1 MSALVKEIRQELA
14 QVVAVPAGRA
24 RSSRA
29 EALVD
34 RARATADAPLLLD
47 AMATLMSAYDRGDER
62 GRMFE
67 VFDQALRLW
76 DEDPSLFDG
85 RASNRL
91 VGEFEWIG
99 GLDHPEVPLASIER
113 WAGGM
118 ERRRALAGL
127 PRRTVRAQEFLI
139 ATHVGDHVRAEEL
152 LRQWPAVDP
161 GRPDTVLGAWH
172 VRQGR
177 DAEALRIWEA
187 VLAGGDGCAGEPAR
201 VLAHSLLPLVRLG
214 RSDEARS
221 HHLRGYRLV
230 RGQGRVLEEI
240 GRHIE
245 FCALTGNETR
255 GLDILGRHAVHLD
268 GGSNP
273 AKRLSLLESAVLL
286 LRRLAALGLGAEPV
300 TGPPGPA
307 WTVDALLLH
316 CERERG
322 ALSARF
328 DRRNGN
334 TAVSDRSRA
343 RSEQQPVLER
353 LPLGIRGGL
362 SAPARVPVPG
372 GEGQPGP
379 VRGVDQLLAEAR
391 RLRDSGHPG
400 SRAAWSVLD
409 QEAAGRPVEG
419 CLRAE
424 LAAQRGLRLAE
435 EIVRVG
441 IWPSDEDLAAATDAF
456 EEAAEAFRASGAPAE
471 AAVNRAH
478 AALTLAYGY
487 ERGEEALALADEAER
502 AVRALAEAGSAT
514 PRQVTAVLLARGRTA
529 DLVRSVGARSA
540 GGVHSLGEV
549 ERFFTDAA
557 AYAEAAAG
565 TDEESPALRSLAAQ
579 AQRAAAD
586 CVFGNSGR
594 RVVLLRACSD
604 NHLLAGR
611 PWDAVEPFLELARE
625 LAGLRERPAAEAAA
639 AAAYEAM
646 GHGAGP
652 VDPESVDPESVGNVY
667 LLLARLALES
677 AAYEDTARHALR
689 AGLWYEACAP
699 EQASRQSALAY
710 LALAE
715 AYCGTG
721 RYEEAAEVVRA
732 LLPDVRNGHGG
743 EDLLR
748 AREVLGRSLRGLGE
762 HPTAA
767 QQLVEGAERLGQA
780 YVCGPYYAA
789 GLRETAEAPETGP
802 EAAYQEAWEN
812 GSAVD
817 RAGLLRSRARQS
829 GAAGGCPGDAAS
841 MLAKAQSLLEEALAE
856 AEGRGERGE
865 ELRGELANTWQPLG
879 EFLAAEAER
888 LAGLD
893 VTRFEVMDGTCE
905 IDWMEDS
912 PYEPRKTAA
921 VREAREKVLAF
932 HLRVADR
939 FASFGPGWE
948 EYRAGALSAAAGAE
962 LKLRG
967 PQPPTR

>member
-1 MSALVKEIRQELA
+1 M
-14 QVVAVPAGRA
+14 
-24 RSSRA
+24 
-29 EALVD
+29 
-34 RARATADAPLLLD
+34 
-47 AMATLMSAYDRGDER
+47 
-62 GRMFE
+62 
-67 VFDQALRLW
+67 
-76 DEDPSLFDG
+76 
-85 RASNRL
+85 
-91 VGEFEWIG
+91 
-99 GLDHPEVPLASIER
+99 
-113 WAGGM
+113 
-118 ERRRALAGL
+118 
-127 PRRTVRAQEFLI
+127 
-139 ATHVGDHVRAEEL
+139 
-152 LRQWPAVDP
+152 
-161 GRPDTVLGAWH
+161 
-172 VRQGR
+172 
-177 DAEALRIWEA
+177 
-187 VLAGGDGCAGEPAR
+187 
-201 VLAHSLLPLVRLG
+201 LAHSLLPLVRLG
-214 RSDEARS
+214 RSDQARA

-230 RGQGRVLEEI
+230 RGKGQGLEEI
-240 GRHIE
+240 GHHIE

-300 TGPPGPA
+300 PGPPGPA

-316 CERERG
+316 CDRERG
-322 ALSARF
+322 TLSAQF

-343 RSEQQPVLER
+343 RSEQQPLLER
-353 LPLGIRGGL
+353 LPLGIRGVL
-362 SAPARVPVPG
+362 PALARATVPG

-379 VRGVDQLLAEAR
+379 VRDFGQLPAEAR
-391 RLRDSGHPG
+391 RLRDSGHPD

-409 QEAAGRPVEG
+409 QEAAGRPVDD

-435 EIVRVG
+435 EIVQVG
-441 IWPSDEDLAAATDAF
+441 IWPSDEDLAAAMDAF
-456 EEAAEAFRASGAPAE
+456 EEAAEAFRASGEPAE

-478 AALTLAYGY
+478 AALTLAYGH
-487 ERGEEALALADEAER
+487 ERGEEAFALADEAER

-529 DLVRSVGARSA
+529 AVVRSVRD
-540 GGVHSLGEV
+540 VHSPGEA
-549 ERFFTDAA
+549 EQFFTDAA
-557 AYAEAAAG
+557 AYAEAAAR
-565 TDEESPALRSLAAQ
+565 TDEESPELRSLAAQ

-586 CVFGNSGR
+586 CAFPNSGR

-604 NHLLAGR
+604 NYLLAGR
-611 PWDAVEPFLELARE
+611 PWDAVEPLLELARE

-646 GHGAGP
+646 EHGAGP
-652 VDPESVDPESVGNVY
+652 VDPESVGNVY

-677 AAYEDTARHALR
+677 AAYEDTTRHALR
-689 AGLWYEACAP
+689 AGLWYEACAQ
-699 EQASRQSALAY
+699 EQASRKAALAY

-715 AYCGTG
+715 AHCGTG

-732 LLPDVRNGHGG
+732 LLPDVRNWPGSEH
-743 EDLLR
+743 LLR
-748 AREVLGRSLRGLGE
+748 AREVFGRSLRGLGE

-767 QQLVEGAERLGQA
+767 QQLVEAERLSWV

-829 GAAGGCPGDAAS
+829 EAADGHPGHAAS

-856 AEGRGERGE
+856 AEGRGEQLE

-879 EFLAAEAER
+879 EFLAAEAEE
-888 LAGLD
+888 LAGMD
-893 VTRFEVMDGTCE
+893 AARFQVMDGTCE
-905 IDWMEDS
+905 IDWLEDTS
-912 PYEPRKTAA
+912 YEPRKTAA
-921 VREAREKVLAF
+921 VREAREEVLAF
-932 HLRVADR
+932 HLRIADR

-948 EYRAGALSAAAGAE
+948 EYRAGALSAAAEAE

>member
-1 MSALVKEIRQELA
+1 MSALVNKIRQELA
-14 QVVAVPAGRA
+14 QVATVPAGRA
-24 RSSRA
+24 RSSLA

-34 RARATADAPLLLD
+34 RARATADAPLLLN

-62 GRMFE
+62 SRMFE

-76 DEDPSLFDG
+76 DEDPSLFGG
-85 RASNRL
+85 RASKRL
-91 VGEFEWIG
+91 VGEFEWIS

-127 PRRTVRAQEFLI
+127 PRHTVRAQEFLL
-139 ATHVGDHVRAEEL
+139 ATHLGDHVRAEEL

-161 GRPDTVLGAWH
+161 GRPDTALGAWH

-187 VLAGGDGCAGEPAR
+187 VLACSDDCPGEPAR

-214 RSDEARS
+214 RSDQARA

-230 RGQGRVLEEI
+230 RGKGQELEEI
-240 GRHIE
+240 GHHIE

-286 LRRLAALGLGAEPV
+286 LRRLAALGLGTEPV

-316 CERERG
+316 CNRERG
-322 ALSARF
+322 TLSARF

-343 RSEQQPVLER
+343 RSEQQPLLER
-353 LPLGIRGGL
+353 LPLGIRGVL
-362 SAPARVPVPG
+362 PALARATVPG
-372 GEGQPGP
+372 GEWQPGP
-379 VRGVDQLLAEAR
+379 VRDFDQLLTEAR
-391 RLRDSGHPG
+391 RLRDSGHPN
-400 SRAAWSVLD
+400 SRAAWSVLN
-409 QEAAGRPVEG
+409 QEAAGRPVDG

-435 EIVRVG
+435 EIVQVG
-441 IWPSDEDLAAATDAF
+441 IWPSDEDLAAAMDAF

-478 AALTLAYGY
+478 AALTLAYGH

-502 AVRALAEAGSAT
+502 AVQALAEAGSAT
-514 PRQVTAVLLARGRTA
+514 PRQVTAVLLARSRTA
-529 DLVRSVGARSA
+529 AVVRSVSD
-540 GGVHSLGEV
+540 VHSPGEV
-549 ERFFTDAA
+549 ERFFTHAA
-557 AYAEAAAG
+557 AYAEAAAR
-565 TDEESPALRSLAAQ
+565 TDEESPELRSLAAQ

-586 CVFGNSGR
+586 CVFPYSSR

-625 LAGLRERPAAEAAA
+625 LAGLGERPTAEAAA

-646 GHGAGP
+646 GHGGGP
-652 VDPESVDPESVGNVY
+652 VDPESVGNVY

-677 AAYEDTARHALR
+677 AAYEDTTRHALR

-699 EQASRQSALAY
+699 EQASRQAALAY

-721 RYEEAAEVVRA
+721 QYEEAAEVVRA
-732 LLPDVRNGHGG
+732 LLPDVRNWHGG
-743 EDLLR
+743 EHLLR
-748 AREVLGRSLRGLGE
+748 AREVFGRSLRGLGE

-780 YVCGPYYAA
+780 YACGPYYAA

-829 GAAGGCPGDAAS
+829 EAAGGRPGHATS

-856 AEGRGERGE
+856 AEGRGEQGK

-879 EFLAAEAER
+879 EFLAAEAEE
-888 LAGLD
+888 LAGMD
-893 VTRFEVMDGTCE
+893 VTRFQVMDGTCE
-905 IDWMEDS
+905 IDWMEDT

-921 VREAREKVLAF
+921 VREAWEKVLAF

-948 EYRAGALSAAAGAE
+948 EYRAGALSAAAEAE

>member
-1 MSALVKEIRQELA
+1 MSALVNEIRQELA
-14 QVVAVPAGRA
+14 QVATVPAGRA
-24 RSSRA
+24 RSSLA

-76 DEDPSLFDG
+76 DEDPSLFGG

-91 VGEFEWIG
+91 VGEFEWIS

-127 PRRTVRAQEFLI
+127 PRHTVRAQEFLL
-139 ATHVGDHVRAEEL
+139 AAHLGDHVRAEEL
-152 LRQWPAVDP
+152 VRQWPAVDP
-161 GRPDTVLGAWH
+161 GRPDTALGAWH

-187 VLAGGDGCAGEPAR
+187 VLAGSDDCAGEPAR
-201 VLAHSLLPLVRLG
+201 VLARSLLPLVRLG
-214 RSDEARS
+214 RSDQARA

-230 RGQGRVLEEI
+230 RGKGELLEEI
-240 GRHIE
+240 GHHIE

-316 CERERG
+316 CDRERG
-322 ALSARF
+322 TLSVRF

-343 RSEQQPVLER
+343 RSEQQPLLER

-362 SAPARVPVPG
+362 PALARVTVPG
-372 GEGQPGP
+372 GEWQPGP
-379 VRGVDQLLAEAR
+379 VRGFDQLLAEAR
-391 RLRDSGHPG
+391 RLRDSGHPD
-400 SRAAWSVLD
+400 SRAAWLVLD
-409 QEAAGRPVEG
+409 QEAAGRPVDG

-435 EIVRVG
+435 EIAQAG

-456 EEAAEAFRASGAPAE
+456 EEAAEAFRAGGAPAE

-478 AALTLAYGY
+478 AALTLAYGH
-487 ERGEEALALADEAER
+487 ERGKEALALADEAER

-529 DLVRSVGARSA
+529 AVVRSVGD
-540 GGVHSLGEV
+540 VHSPGEV
-549 ERFFTDAA
+549 ERFFTCAA
-557 AYAEAAAG
+557 AYAEAAAR
-565 TDEESPALRSLAAQ
+565 TDEESPELRSLAAQ
-579 AQRAAAD
+579 AQHAAAD
-586 CVFGNSGR
+586 CMFRNSGR
-594 RVVLLRACSD
+594 RVALLRACSE

-639 AAAYEAM
+639 AAAYKAM
-646 GHGAGP
+646 GHGAADP
-652 VDPESVDPESVGNVY
+652 VDPESVGHVY

-677 AAYEDTARHALR
+677 AAYEDTTQHALR

-732 LLPDVRNGHGG
+732 LLPDVRNWHGG
-743 EDLLR
+743 EHLLR
-748 AREVLGRSLRGLGE
+748 AREVFGRSLRGLGE

-780 YVCGPYYAA
+780 YVCGPHYAA
-789 GLRETAEAPETGP
+789 GLRETAGAPETGP

-829 GAAGGCPGDAAS
+829 EAAGGRPGHAAS

-856 AEGRGERGE
+856 AEGRGEQEE

-879 EFLAAEAER
+879 EFLAAEAEE
-888 LAGLD
+888 LAGMD
-893 VTRFEVMDGTCE
+893 ATRFQIMDGRCE
-905 IDWMEDS
+905 IDWMEDT
-912 PYEPRKTAA
+912 PHEPRKTAA

-932 HLRVADR
+932 HLRAADR

-948 EYRAGALSAAAGAE
+948 EYRAGALSAAAEAE

>member
-14 QVVAVPAGRA
+14 QVVTVPAGRA
-24 RSSRA
+24 RSSRV

-34 RARATADAPLLLD
+34 RARTTADAPLLLN

-76 DEDPSLFDG
+76 DEDPSLFG
-85 RASNRL
+85 SRASNRL
-91 VGEFEWIG
+91 VGEFEWIS
-99 GLDHPEVPLASIER
+99 GLDHPEVPLASIEQ

-127 PRRTVRAQEFLI
+127 PRRTVLAQEFLL
-139 ATHVGDHVRAEEL
+139 ATHLGDHVRADEL

-161 GRPDTVLGAWH
+161 GRPDTALGAWH

-177 DAEALRIWEA
+177 DAEALQIWEA
-187 VLAGGDGCAGEPAR
+187 VLAGADDCAEGPAR

-214 RSDEARS
+214 RSDQARA

-230 RGQGRVLEEI
+230 RGKGQMLEEI
-240 GRHIE
+240 GHHIE

-255 GLDILGRHAVHLD
+255 GLDILGRYAAHLD

-273 AKRLSLLESAVLL
+273 AKRLFLLESAVLL
-286 LRRLAALGLGAEPV
+286 LRRLAALGLGAEPI

-307 WTVDALLLH
+307 WTVAALLLH
-316 CERERG
+316 CDRERG
-322 ALSARF
+322 SLSARF

-343 RSEQQPVLER
+343 RLEQQPLLER

-362 SAPARVPVPG
+362 PALVRATVPG
-372 GEGQPGP
+372 GGWRPGP
-379 VRGVDQLLAEAR
+379 VRDFDQLLAEAR
-391 RLRDSGHPG
+391 RLRDSGHPD

-409 QEAAGRPVEG
+409 QEAAGRSVDG
-419 CLRAE
+419 YLRAE

-435 EIVRVG
+435 EIVQVG

-456 EEAAEAFRASGAPAE
+456 DEAAEAFRASGAQAE

-478 AALTLAYGY
+478 AALTLAYGH
-487 ERGEEALALADEAER
+487 ERGEEALAMADEAER
-502 AVRALAEAGSAT
+502 AVRALAGAGAAT
-514 PRQVTAVLLARGRTA
+514 PRQVTVVLLARGRTA
-529 DLVRSVGARSA
+529 AVVRSVGD
-540 GGVHSLGEV
+540 VHSPGEV
-549 ERFFTDAA
+549 ERFFTYAVN
-557 AYAEAAAG
+557 YAEAEAEAR
-565 TDEESPALRSLAAQ
+565 TDEESPELRSLAAQ

-586 CVFGNSGR
+586 CVFRNKGR
-594 RVVLLRACSD
+594 RVELLRACSD

-646 GHGAGP
+646 GHGASP
-652 VDPESVDPESVGNVY
+652 VDPESVANVY

-699 EQASRQSALAY
+699 EQASRHTALAY

-732 LLPDVRNGHGG
+732 LLPDARNWHGG
-743 EDLLR
+743 DHLLR

-767 QQLVEGAERLGQA
+767 QELVEGAERLGQA

-829 GAAGGCPGDAAS
+829 AAGGHPGHAAS
-841 MLAKAQSLLEEALAE
+841 ILAKAQSLLEEALAE
-856 AEGRGERGE
+856 AEGRGEQGE

-888 LAGLD
+888 LAGMD

-905 IDWMEDS
+905 IDWMEHT
-912 PYEPRKTAA
+912 PYEPRKTVA
-921 VREAREKVLAF
+921 VREARERVLAF

-948 EYRAGALSAAAGAE
+948 EYQTGALSAAAEAE

>member
-14 QVVAVPAGRA
+14 QVVTVPAGRA

-34 RARATADAPLLLD
+34 RARATADAPLLLN

-76 DEDPSLFDG
+76 DEDPSLFG
-85 RASNRL
+85 VRASDRL
-91 VGEFEWIG
+91 VGEFEWIS

-113 WAGGM
+113 WTGGM

-127 PRRTVRAQEFLI
+127 PRRTVRAQEFLL
-139 ATHVGDHVRAEEL
+139 ATHLGDHVRAEEL

-161 GRPDTVLGAWH
+161 GRPDTALGAWH

-187 VLAGGDGCAGEPAR
+187 VLAGGDDRAGEPAR

-214 RSDEARS
+214 RSDEARA

-230 RGQGRVLEEI
+230 RGKGQVLEEI
-240 GRHIE
+240 GHHIE

-300 TGPPGPA
+300 AGPPGPA

-316 CERERG
+316 CDRERG
-322 ALSARF
+322 TLSARF

-343 RSEQQPVLER
+343 RSEQQPLLER

-362 SAPARVPVPG
+362 PALARATVPG
-372 GEGQPGP
+372 GEWQPGP
-379 VRGVDQLLAEAR
+379 IRDFDQLLAEAR
-391 RLRDSGHPG
+391 RLRDSGHPD

-409 QEAAGRPVEG
+409 QEAAGRSVDG

-435 EIVRVG
+435 EIVQVG
-441 IWPSDEDLAAATDAF
+441 IWPSDEDLAAAMDAF

-478 AALTLAYGY
+478 AALTLAYGH

-529 DLVRSVGARSA
+529 DVVRSVDD
-540 GGVHSLGEV
+540 VHSLGEV
-549 ERFFTDAA
+549 ERFFTYAA
-557 AYAEAAAG
+557 AYAEAAAR
-565 TDEESPALRSLAAQ
+565 TDEESPELRSLAAQ

-586 CVFGNSGR
+586 CVFANSGR

-646 GHGAGP
+646 GHGGGP
-652 VDPESVDPESVGNVY
+652 VDPESVGNVY

-677 AAYEDTARHALR
+677 AAYEDTTRHALR

-699 EQASRQSALAY
+699 EQASRQTALAY

-732 LLPDVRNGHGG
+732 LLPDARNWHGG
-743 EDLLR
+743 DHLLR

-780 YVCGPYYAA
+780 YACGPYYAA

-829 GAAGGCPGDAAS
+829 EAAGGRPGHAAS

-856 AEGRGERGE
+856 AEGRGEQGE

-888 LAGLD
+888 LAGMD

-905 IDWMEDS
+905 IDWMEDT

-948 EYRAGALSAAAGAE
+948 EYRAGALSAATEAE